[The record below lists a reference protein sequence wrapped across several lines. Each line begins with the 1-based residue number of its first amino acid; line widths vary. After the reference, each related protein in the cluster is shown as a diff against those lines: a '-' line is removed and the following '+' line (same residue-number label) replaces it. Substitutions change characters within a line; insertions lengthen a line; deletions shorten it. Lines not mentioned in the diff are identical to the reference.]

1 MNTNIAPNTTPSGLP
16 PSVQGIEFLENVQR
30 RARLEDLYDARDI
43 SEVVFR
49 TLRDMMPNEVVDR
62 VTEELQTITPA
73 TMGDSGVAIADL
85 WQDTNPLV
93 RWLSRV
99 RAPLDISPDSFVFR
113 ISQEAGLSQG
123 IAPEDA
129 IAAVFTTLKEC
140 LSPERVRE
148 VDNYLPGTLRQLWR
162 QV

>member
-1 MNTNIAPNTTPSGLP
+1 MNTNTAPTPAGLP
-16 PSVQGIEFLENVQR
+16 PTVQGMAFLQKVQR
-30 RARLEDLYDARDI
+30 RARLEDLYDARDV

-62 VTEELQTITPA
+62 VTEELTAIAPEA
-73 TMGDSGVAIADL
+73 VGESGVAIADL
-85 WQDTNPLV
+85 WQDTNLLV

-113 ISQEAGLSQG
+113 ISQEAGLSRG

-148 VDNYLPGTLRQLWR
+148 IDNYLPSTLRQLWR